1 MGSLLKTKTL
11 TRLLL
16 GIMFS
21 RDRWQEIFETIRKN
35 RLRTFLSGFTVALG
49 IFIFIVLFG
58 FGNGLK
64 NSFKQFFLDDA
75 TNTLWVYPSKTSK
88 PYRGFKANRRI
99 ELENSDLED
108 IKDNFKFF
116 LEGITPRISRSARV
130 RHKGESDNYSTR
142 AVAPDHQYME
152 KTLIMKGRFINQD
165 DLDKKTKNIVIGRL
179 VAKDLFKKEDPIGK
193 YLEIG
198 SSAFKVVGVFQD
210 QSGDRE
216 ERLIYMP
223 YTTQQLIEKNN
234 DKINS
239 IIVSFRPELGYT
251 SGLVFEKQLRLF
263 LKKKK
268 SIDPRDN
275 NGIRIRN
282 VADQIRQNQQ
292 FASVLQMIVAFVGIG
307 TLIAGIIGISNIMVF
322 VVKERTKELGV
333 RKALGATPKSVIGMV
348 LQESIF
354 ITALSGITGMI
365 GGIALLSNMGDRL
378 EEFFIIDPYIDNFTA
393 VVATV
398 LLILFGAIAG
408 YIPAKRAASIKP
420 IVALRDE

>member
-1 MGSLLKTKTL
+1 
-11 TRLLL
+11 
-16 GIMFS
+16 MFN
-21 RDRWQEIFETIRKN
+21 RDRWQEIYETIRKN

-64 NSFKQFFLDDA
+64 NTFKQFFLDDA
-75 TNTLWVYPSKTSK
+75 TNTLWVSPGKTSK

-99 ELENSDLED
+99 EFENSDLDD
-108 IKDNFKFF
+108 IKNNFKFF
-116 LEGITPRISRSARV
+116 LEGITPRINRSARV
-130 RHKGESDNYSTR
+130 RYRGDSDNYSTR
-142 AVAPDHQYME
+142 AVAPDHQYIE
-152 KTLIMKGRFINQD
+152 KTLIMQGRFINQD
-165 DLDKKTKNIVIGRL
+165 DIEKKTKNIVIGRL
-179 VAKDLFKKEDPIGK
+179 VAKDLFKKENPVGK

-216 ERLIYMP
+216 ERLIYIP

-251 SGLVFEKQLRLF
+251 SALAFERQLRLF

-282 VADQIRQNQQ
+282 VADQIRQNQR
-292 FASVLQMIVAFVGIG
+292 FAGVLQLIVAFVGIG

-348 LQESIF
+348 LHESIF
-354 ITALSGITGMI
+354 ITTLSGITGMI
-365 GGIALLSNMGDRL
+365 AGIVLLSNMEDRL

-393 VVATV
+393 LVATI
-398 LLILFGAIAG
+398 LLILFGAVAG